1 MNWFIFQKN
10 IIGDDMKKLVLI
22 FVCLLLFGCDKN
34 IEKASI
40 NIDRDMHGYYGYLII
55 PEVKIKL
62 GFYNLDSKENNVNKN
77 VMLIDSKINNT
88 YILAAHSGSGRLA
101 YFNDLRYLDVDDD
114 IYLMFHN
121 EEKHYKVTNVRKV
134 IKNGK
139 ISIKNEE
146 NQIILTTCD
155 QIKKGYQLII
165 EGSLIN

>member
-1 MNWFIFQKN
+1 
-10 IIGDDMKKLVLI
+10 
-22 FVCLLLFGCDKN
+22 
-34 IEKASI
+34 
-40 NIDRDMHGYYGYLII
+40 
-55 PEVKIKL
+55 
-62 GFYNLDSKENNVNKN
+62 
-77 VMLIDSKINNT
+77 
-88 YILAAHSGSGRLA
+88 
-101 YFNDLRYLDVDDD
+101 
-114 IYLMFHN
+114 MFHN